1 MDTNRPIDDKWGFFT
16 GLTVLFL
23 SPFMVSMGLT
33 GEKWYWVVIGVA
45 IFPIVL
51 ILDGKDYVLI
61 AKASSRNLYLVLFSV
76 FLIVVH
82 FAIPIFQYLLKIN
95 LAWLAFISIL
105 ISLGLV
111 FYFNDE
117 YKRICKISR
126 C

>member
-1 MDTNRPIDDKWGFFT
+1 MDTSSLIDDKWGFFS

-23 SPFMVSMGLT
+23 SPFTISLGLA
-33 GEKWYWVVIGVA
+33 GGRWHWVVIGA
-45 IFPIVL
+45 TIFPIVL
-51 ILDGKDYVLI
+51 FKDRKDYVSI
-61 AKASSRNLYLVLFSV
+61 VKASSRNLYLVLFSV

-82 FAIPIFQYLLKIN
+82 FAIPIFQYLLNIN

-117 YKRICKISR
+117 YKRICKNSR